1 MNRFN
6 KLAFAA
12 LPLTI
17 ALLAG
22 CGTTSG
28 NNTNT
33 ATSNTTASNATSSNT
48 VTKTTP
54 SGGKVMIVG
63 GQSYSG
69 SANLKKYEDTAKNK
83 PDNADAQIQAGVS
96 AHVNGQDDLAIGY
109 YQKAIKLDPKSG
121 VAYNNIGNIYFRVKN
136 DAKQAVTYYQ
146 KATEVQ
152 PTYLYGWWNLALAQQ
167 KLGQNTAAKG
177 TLQQGMKAV
186 PTSDPNYKN
195 LQNML
200 KTMK

>member
-1 MNRFN
+1 MNRFS

-28 NNTNT
+28 NNNNTNT
-33 ATSNTTASNATSSNT
+33 AASNNT
-48 VTKTTP
+48 ITKTTP

-69 SANLKKYEDTAKNK
+69 SANLKKYEDAAKNK
-83 PDNADAQIQAGVS
+83 PSSADAQIQAGIS
-96 AHVNGQDDLAIGY
+96 AHVNGQDDLAIQY

-121 VAYNNIGNIYFRVKN
+121 IAYNNIGNIYFRVKN

-167 KLGQNTAAKG
+167 KLGQTSAAKQ
-177 TLQQGMKAV
+177 TVEQGMKAV
-186 PTSDPNYKN
+186 PKSDANYKN
-195 LQNML
+195 LENLL
-200 KTMK
+200 KTLK